1 MSRALLR
8 SVLELRAAPSP
19 RLLFRTLTTSTTTPH
34 AAQPSEPRLFNQTTP
49 NIDPPPP
56 SEITTATATTSTSD
70 SAPPHFNFRGVVPPR
85 LHPSRYTPRHQPHN
99 PPPELLPKS
108 PPPPPPTTPTLD
120 PSVAT
125 LLPLLAAQPAH
136 YVTVHIHGR
145 PYLVTAGDTVKLP
158 FRMPGVAP
166 GDVLRLNR
174 ASVLGSR
181 DYTLKGAPWVDERL
195 FAVRAVVTGTETEP
209 PRLMIKKRRRCR
221 RKRRVVSQHWYT
233 TLTISEVKVCRDADA
248 GVEPAEEGLVE
259 EETD

>member
-8 SVLELRAAPSP
+8 SVPELRAAAP
-19 RLLFRTLTTSTTTPH
+19 RLALRTLTTSTTTPH
-34 AAQPSEPRLFNQTTP
+34 AAAPSSPRLFNQTPP

-56 SEITTATATTSTSD
+56 TDAAAIT
-70 SAPPHFNFRGVVPPR
+70 PVFNHRGTVPSR
-85 LHPSRYTPRHQPHN
+85 LHPSRYQPKHQPHN

-108 PPPPPPTTPTLD
+108 APPPPAPAPLD
-120 PSVAT
+120 PSVST

-209 PRLMIKKRRRCR
+209 PRLLIKKRRRCR

-233 TLTISEVKVCRDADA
+233 TLTISEVKVCRNADSEVGPVGEEGEEWQPEEEEEA
-248 GVEPAEEGLVE
+248 GSGVEK
-259 EETD
+259 